1 MKQPRKLAEFTA
13 PPAGAETAS
22 AASGA
27 GTVLELTRVEIA
39 YGGIQAVKGI
49 DLRVD
54 RGELVC
60 LIGANGAGKTTTLK
74 GITGVERVKAG
85 TIRFQGEDV
94 TGRPSFELV
103 RKGLAMVPEG
113 RGVFGA
119 LTIEENL
126 AMGAYI
132 RSDAAGIRSDIERVF
147 DLFPRLKERR
157 RQTAGTLS
165 GGEQQML
172 AMGRALMSRPK
183 MLLLDEPSMGLAPL
197 MVQKV
202 FETVRMVSAEGVTI
216 LLIEQNA
223 KLALE
228 VSHRGYVMESGA
240 ITLAGDAKKLL
251 HDPAVRAAY
260 LGEAAA

>member
-1 MKQPRKLAEFTA
+1 VTPL
-13 PPAGAETAS
+13 
-22 AASGA
+22 
-27 GTVLELTRVEIA
+27 LELKKLHVA

-49 DLRVD
+49 DLHVD
-54 RGELVC
+54 AGELVC

-74 GITGVERVKAG
+74 GITGLQPVKSGSIRYAG
-85 TIRFQGEDV
+85 EEITGKPAFQ
-94 TGRPSFELV
+94 LV
-103 RKGLAMVPEG
+103 RRGLSMVPEG

-126 AMGAYI
+126 AMGAYA
-132 RSDAAGIRSDIERVF
+132 RSDRAAIRDDVDRVF
-147 DLFPRLKERR
+147 HLFPRLKERR

-172 AMGRALMSRPK
+172 AMARALMSRPK
-183 MLLLDEPSMGLAPL
+183 LLLLDEPSMGLAPL

-202 FETVRMVSAEGVTI
+202 FETVMTISTEGVTI

-228 VSHRGYVMESGA
+228 VSGRGYVMESGE
-240 ITLAGDAKKLL
+240 ITLHGEAKTLL
-251 HDPAVRAAY
+251 SDPKVRAAY
-260 LGEAAA
+260 LGEAA

>member
-1 MKQPRKLAEFTA
+1 MPA
-13 PPAGAETAS
+13 PL
-22 AASGA
+22 
-27 GTVLELTRVEIA
+27 LELKRVRVA

-49 DLRVD
+49 DLAVS

-60 LIGANGAGKTTTLK
+60 LIGANGAGKTTTLR
-74 GITGVERVKAG
+74 GITGLQPVKSG
-85 TIRFQGEDV
+85 SIHYDGEDI
-94 TGRPSFELV
+94 TGKPAFQLV
-103 RKGLAMVPEG
+103 RKGLSMVPEG

-126 AMGAYI
+126 AMGAYA
-132 RSDAAGIRSDIERVF
+132 RSDRAAIRADVERAF
-147 DLFPRLKERR
+147 ELFPRLKERR

-172 AMGRALMSRPK
+172 AMARALMSRPK
-183 MLLLDEPSMGLAPL
+183 LLLLDEPSMGLAPL

-202 FETVRMVSAEGVTI
+202 FETVLKISKEGVTI

-228 VSHRGYVMESGA
+228 VSGRGYVMESGE
-240 ITLAGDAKKLL
+240 ITLHGEAKTLL
-251 HDPAVRAAY
+251 SDPKVRAAY
-260 LGEAAA
+260 LGEAA

>member
-1 MKQPRKLAEFTA
+1 VSSPANPPLLHLEKLA
-13 PPAGAETAS
+13 
-22 AASGA
+22 
-27 GTVLELTRVEIA
+27 VA

-49 DLRVD
+49 DLEVGL
-54 RGELVC
+54 GELVC

-74 GITGVERVKAG
+74 GICGLQPVKSG
-85 TIRFQGEDV
+85 TIRYNGDDV

-103 RKGLAMVPEG
+103 RRGLAMVPEG

-132 RSDAAGIRSDIERVF
+132 RNDRDGIASDVERVF
-147 DLFPRLKERR
+147 GLFPRLKERR

-172 AMGRALMSRPK
+172 AMGRALMSRPR

-202 FETVRMVSAEGVTI
+202 FETVLAVSAEGVTI

-228 VSHRGYVMESGA
+228 VSHRGYVMESGE
-240 ITLAGDAKKLL
+240 ITLSGAAKALL
-251 HDPAVRAAY
+251 HDPKVRAAY
-260 LGEAAA
+260 LGA

>member
-1 MKQPRKLAEFTA
+1 M
-13 PPAGAETAS
+13 S
-22 AASGA
+22 AAGEPLLSLA
-27 GTVLELTRVEIA
+27 RLAVS

-49 DLRVD
+49 DLVVG

-74 GITGVERVKAG
+74 GVTGLQPVSGG
-85 TIRFQGEDV
+85 TVRYDGEDV
-94 TGRPSFELV
+94 TGARAFELV

-126 AMGAYI
+126 AMGAYVRTDRAAI
-132 RSDAAGIRSDIERVF
+132 RADVERVF
-147 DLFPRLKERR
+147 TLFPRLKERR

-172 AMGRALMSRPK
+172 AMGRAMMSRPR

-202 FETVRMVSAEGVTI
+202 FETVLAVSGEGVTI

-228 VSHRGYVMESGA
+228 VSHRGYVMESGE
-240 ITLAGDAKKLL
+240 ITLAGEAKSLL
-251 HDPAVRAAY
+251 HDPKVRAAY
-260 LGEAAA
+260 LGVGA

>member
-1 MKQPRKLAEFTA
+1 M
-13 PPAGAETAS
+13 
-22 AASGA
+22 AASGNPNA
-27 GTVLELTRVEIA
+27 LLELARVEIA
-39 YGGIQAVKGI
+39 YGGIHAVKGI
-49 DLRVD
+49 DLHVD
-54 RGELVC
+54 KGELVC

-74 GITGVERVKAG
+74 GITGLQPVKAG
-85 TIRFQGEDV
+85 AIRYA
-94 TGRPSFELV
+94 GRSIAGRRSFELV
-103 RKGLAMVPEG
+103 RMGLAMVPEG

-126 AMGAYI
+126 EMGAYVRNDKAAI
-132 RSDAAGIRSDIERVF
+132 REDVEHAFE
-147 DLFPRLKERR
+147 LFPRLKERR

-172 AMGRALMSRPK
+172 AMARALMSRPK
-183 MLLLDEPSMGLAPL
+183 LLLLDEPSMGLAPL

-202 FETVRMVSAEGVTI
+202 FETVLKVSREGVTI

-228 VSHRGYVMESGA
+228 VSHRGYVMESGE
-240 ITLAGDAKKLL
+240 ITLSGRAKELL

-260 LGEAAA
+260 LGEGA